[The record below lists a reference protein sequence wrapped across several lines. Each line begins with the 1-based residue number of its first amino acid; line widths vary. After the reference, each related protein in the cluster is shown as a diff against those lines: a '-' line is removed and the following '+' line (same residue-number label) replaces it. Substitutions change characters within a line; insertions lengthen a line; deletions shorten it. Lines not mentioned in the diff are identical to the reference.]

1 MPVDSHCHLYF
12 ESFDEDRAAVLSRM
26 AEAGVRG
33 AVLIG
38 IEEESN
44 AKAAAL
50 ASLHPQ
56 LAYSVGLHPTSPFP
70 QRFDPADYLDK
81 WWQQSQPPVA
91 LGECGIDLHWDVNPL
106 ARMEEVFELQLA
118 YATARK
124 VPAIIHTRDASSETA
139 AVLRRAAGDKIV
151 LHCFNG
157 SSELL
162 ELALSRGW
170 YVSFAGNLTF
180 PKAQELRDAALQVP
194 LERLLCETDAP
205 FLAPQPVRG
214 KRCELAH
221 LVHVA
226 QKLAEL
232 RGLDYG
238 ELDRLLIANTCACFG
253 REW

>member
-12 ESFDEDRAAVLSRM
+12 ESFDEDRPAVLERM
-26 AEAGVRG
+26 AAAGVRG

-44 AKAAAL
+44 ARAAAL
-50 ASLHPQ
+50 AQQHGE

-70 QRFDPADYLDK
+70 ESFDPADYLDK
-81 WWQQSQPPVA
+81 WWQQPQKPVA
-91 LGECGIDLHWDVNPL
+91 IGECGIDLHWDVNPL

-118 YATARK
+118 YAIARD
-124 VPAIIHTRDASSETA
+124 VPAIIHTRDANSETA
-139 AVLRRAAGDKIV
+139 AVLKRAGGSQVV

-157 SSELL
+157 SAELL

-180 PKAQELRDAALQVP
+180 PKAQELREAAMLVP

-205 FLAPQPVRG
+205 F
-214 KRCELAH
+214 
-221 LVHVA
+221 
-226 QKLAEL
+226 
-232 RGLDYG
+232 
-238 ELDRLLIANTCACFG
+238 
-253 REW
+253 